1 MAGRLFSLLER
12 SACAASIAP
21 ALLSLMLMLMAGCGG
36 GSSSTNG
43 GSGGGPPVNP
53 GSGTAFQGT
62 VNHGTQAVSGAS
74 VQLYA
79 AGASGLGSAASALLS
94 TPVSTDANGKFN
106 IPTSYAC
113 PSSSSLLYLVAN
125 GGNPGLTAGTS
136 NSALTMMTAVGPCGS
151 LASGESFEI
160 NELTTVGS
168 VAALAQFMSVGA
180 GANLGASS
188 SNAQGLGNAFAKV
201 ANLVNTATGAVPGPG
216 LPAGATAPVAE
227 LNTLADI
234 LSGCVGSSGTGGECS
249 NLFAAATPSGAM
261 PPTNTLDAA
270 LLIAQN
276 PANNVSAIFGLLPG
290 TPPFQPPLTSAPGD
304 WTIAISYSGGGIHQ
318 PSSLAI
324 DADGNVWVA
333 DYDTSA
339 VSELSPQ
346 GAALSPVGGFSG
358 GGLFESYGL
367 TIDNGG
373 NVWVTDQESASV
385 NHGQGALTELNSSG
399 TVLSGTDGFFAGGID
414 FPLAAASDT
423 AGNIWVANWGAGTAT
438 LLSNTGAPLSGTAGF
453 GSGQLAFPV
462 ALAVDADQNAWFANS
477 SGTTVTRISL
487 DGSQISQSTVG
498 SGPDGVAIDAH
509 GNVWVANYY
518 DNSISELSSSGS
530 VIAAGYTGGG
540 LYRPKGMAIDGQGNV
555 WAVNHLATTISVL
568 QGADSSAPG
577 TAISPAG
584 GLGASAGLSLPFG
597 IAIDS
602 SGSVWVSS
610 FNNNL
615 VVEFVGAASP
625 VKTPLLGPAAQ
636 P

>member
-1 MAGRLFSLLER
+1 
-12 SACAASIAP
+12 
-21 ALLSLMLMLMAGCGG
+21 
-36 GSSSTNG
+36 
-43 GSGGGPPVNP
+43 
-53 GSGTAFQGT
+53 
-62 VNHGTQAVSGAS
+62 
-74 VQLYA
+74 
-79 AGASGLGSAASALLS
+79 
-94 TPVSTDANGKFN
+94 
-106 IPTSYAC
+106 
-113 PSSSSLLYLVAN
+113 
-125 GGNPGLTAGTS
+125 
-136 NSALTMMTAVGPCGS
+136 
-151 LASGESFEI
+151 
-160 NELTTVGS
+160 
-168 VAALAQFMSVGA
+168 
-180 GANLGASS
+180 
-188 SNAQGLGNAFAKV
+188 
-201 ANLVNTATGAVPGPG
+201 
-216 LPAGATAPVAE
+216 
-227 LNTLADI
+227 
-234 LSGCVGSSGTGGECS
+234 
-249 NLFAAATPSGAM
+249 
-261 PPTNTLDAA
+261 